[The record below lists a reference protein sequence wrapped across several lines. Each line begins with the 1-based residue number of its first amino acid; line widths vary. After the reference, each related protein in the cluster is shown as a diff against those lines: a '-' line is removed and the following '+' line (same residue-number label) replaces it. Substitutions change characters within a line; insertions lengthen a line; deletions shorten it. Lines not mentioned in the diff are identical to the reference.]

1 MFYFKF
7 TADTPYCGTELVDY
21 QKFEERPTDAELD
34 EIAEDLARSNA
45 ESFEYLVIGWD
56 DDSFEDEDEEA
67 EALENYYADCT
78 GTWEEITEEEFE
90 ENA

>member
-34 EIAEDLARSNA
+34 EIAEDIARSNA

-67 EALENYYADCT
+67 EALENYYADCC
-78 GTWEEITEEEFE
+78 GSWEEITEEEFE

>member
-34 EIAEDLARSNA
+34 EIAEDIARSNA

-67 EALENYYADCT
+67 EALENYYADCC
-78 GTWEEITEEEFE
+78 GSWEEITEEEYNE
-90 ENA
+90 GE